1 MKITSPPKEI
11 TSVHLRLRASVTGLP
26 RPSPMYHETWRCF
39 TTSHGRL
46 SGSRSV
52 LREQRHDGTHF
63 EHERLGNTGCTRA
76 QHRLD
81 WAGAL
86 RIR

>member
-46 SGSRSV
+46 SGSQGIS
-52 LREQRHDGTHF
+52 LEQRRDCTHSEHD
-63 EHERLGNTGCTRA
+63 
-76 QHRLD
+76 
-81 WAGAL
+81 
-86 RIR
+86 